1 MSQPVRGPGRPPGP
15 GRGKGGRSTSGVRP
29 PKAKRGVEVVV
40 GRPSVSGV
48 GHPPGFRQG
57 IGTGNTPGEDEVLII
72 NSIEDIK
79 FFQGITVIEK
89 PYVKISKDLFEK
101 IINYYPMSFEGFPF
115 KIKPKNLKVFE
126 EIRRKHPLVFPALFP
141 TDAAGNPTGADPTDA
156 AGNPTDADPTDAAG
170 HSGTA
175 VLLCFC
181 SRF

>member
-79 FFQGITVIEK
+79 VIFF
-89 PYVKISKDLFEK
+89 DLFVFCLSLSASVTF
-101 IINYYPMSFEGFPF
+101 SF
-115 KIKPKNLKVFE
+115 
-126 EIRRKHPLVFPALFP
+126 LF
-141 TDAAGNPTGADPTDA
+141 
-156 AGNPTDADPTDAAG
+156 
-170 HSGTA
+170 
-175 VLLCFC
+175 
-181 SRF
+181 